1 MCGICGAWRA
11 DHPGLAPALVASL
24 AAMRHRGPDGEGRH
38 LEQGVALGMR
48 RLAIIDVE
56 GGDQPIWN
64 ETGDVGIVFNGE
76 IYNYVELMED
86 CRRHGHTFRTRSDT
100 ETIVHLY
107 EEEPEGFVR
116 QLRGMF
122 ALAIFDRRQEK
133 LVLARDRFG
142 KKPLYYVQT
151 RDHGLL
157 FASELKALLPLMASM
172 GVEAEIDPQGIY
184 DFLSL
189 GSVPQPATI
198 YRGVQS
204 VPPGHL
210 LIADRQGIRLQAY
223 WQPSFEPKAG
233 GSYQDAQAAVRR
245 TIHEAVRLRLRSDVP
260 LGCFLSSGVDSSIV
274 SFEAA
279 ELAGEQL
286 QTFTV
291 ATDDVELDESPV
303 ARRSAERLGVRNTV
317 LRLEVDPVRDL
328 DFLVRQ
334 YDQPFADP
342 SAIPS
347 LQVSKLARQHVTVV
361 LNGDGGDEL
370 FGGYRRHVAAQAM
383 GALAWVPRPLTAGLA
398 SLLAPERQARR
409 SLRGLLGRMMRGLSL
424 PPEERYLVWTA
435 DMLREA
441 DKRPAWQGEA
451 RATETLVRGSIDPD
465 LGPLDQQVRA
475 DLSLN
480 LLSSLLVKM
489 DIATSAYSLE
499 GRSPFLD
506 HELAEIAFRLPASY
520 RVRRRRPKAILRDAY
535 ADVLSEEVVGGKK
548 RGFEIPLRAWL
559 DGPWRPL
566 LHDSLGAADA
576 RVLRYVDAGL
586 VRQVLAPDSFLDRN
600 KAYVS
605 YAFLVLELWLRSLE
619 A

>member
-11 DHPGLAPALVASL
+11 DHPGLASALVASL

-38 LEQGVALGMR
+38 LEPGVALGMR

-86 CRRHGHTFRTRSDT
+86 CRRRGHAFRTRSDT

-116 QLRGMF
+116 HLRGMF

-151 RDHGLL
+151 PDHGLL
-157 FASELKALLPLMASM
+157 FASELKALLPMMASL

-198 YRGVQS
+198 YRGVHA

-223 WQPSFEPKAG
+223 WQPSFEPKSG
-233 GSYQDAQAAVRR
+233 GSYQDAQVAVRQ

-279 ELAGEQL
+279 GLAGEQL

-291 ATDDVELDESPV
+291 ATDDAELDESPV
-303 ARRSAERLGVRNTV
+303 AKRSAERLGVRNTV
-317 LRLEVDPVRDL
+317 LHLEVDPIRDL

-347 LQVSKLARQHVTVV
+347 LQVSKHARQHVTVV

-409 SLRGLLGRMMRGLSL
+409 SPRGLLGRMMRGLSL
-424 PPEERYLVWTA
+424 PPEARYLVWTG
-435 DMLREA
+435 DMLRDA
-441 DKRPAWQGEA
+441 DKRPTWRGEA
-451 RATETLVRGSIDPD
+451 RSTETLVRGSIDPN

-506 HELAEIAFRLPASY
+506 HELAEIAFRLPDSY

-548 RGFEIPLRAWL
+548 RGFEVPLGAWL
-559 DGPWRPL
+559 ESDWRPL

-576 RVLRYVDAGL
+576 RVLRYVDRAL

-600 KAYVS
+600 KAYVT